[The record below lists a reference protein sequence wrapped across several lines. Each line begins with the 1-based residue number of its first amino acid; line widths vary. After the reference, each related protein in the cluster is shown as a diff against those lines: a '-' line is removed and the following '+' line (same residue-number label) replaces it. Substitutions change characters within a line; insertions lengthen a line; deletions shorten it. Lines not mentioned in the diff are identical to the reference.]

1 MIKRINA
8 DELQQL
14 LQQDEHEALDFKRKP
29 HSVYANDKYLA
40 GNSQSELVR
49 DVVSLANGNTTAV
62 GKTAHLIFGAEDKK
76 GVDGKRKLYD
86 VSDFVLSSE
95 RLMAWVNNKVA
106 PRIPHVDCYP
116 VRIQDKTL
124 FVIAIPPSEFI
135 HITTTKLQTTDE
147 KQYSPHTVF
156 IRVKDS
162 NESASRE
169 EENVLRRA
177 KRRYFE
183 HSSYVHPVW
192 AIGLTAFATALLIY
206 SSLADKLV
214 SEETIHFFGP
224 TWAQGLMVAIPT
236 LLMGTTGLIAGKGV
250 VDFKEIQILWLRASR
265 RKRIAMLGLA
275 IITLLYMVGAGC
287 AITWLN

>member
-8 DELQQL
+8 DELHQL

-29 HSVYANDKYLA
+29 HSVYADDKGLA
-40 GNSQSELVR
+40 GNSQCELVR
-49 DVVSLANGNTTAV
+49 DVVALANGNTTAV
-62 GKTAHLIFGAEDKK
+62 GKTAYLIFGAEDKK
-76 GVDGKRKLYD
+76 GADGKRKLYD
-86 VSDFVLSSE
+86 ASDFFLSSE
-95 RLMAWVNNKVA
+95 RLLAWVNHKVA

-116 VRIQDKTL
+116 VRVENKTL

-169 EENVLRRA
+169 EESVLRRA

-214 SEETIHFFGP
+214 SEEMIHFFGP
-224 TWAQGLMVAIPT
+224 TWAQGFIVAIPT
-236 LLMGTTGLIAGKGV
+236 LLIGTTGFIAGKGV
-250 VDFKEIQILWLRASR
+250 VDFKEIQIVWLRASR
-265 RKRIAMLGLA
+265 RKRMVMIGLGLV
-275 IITLLYMVGAGC
+275 TLLYMVGA
-287 AITWLN
+287 AYVITWLS

>member
-8 DELQQL
+8 NELQQL

-29 HSVYANDKYLA
+29 HSVYADDKGLA
-40 GNSQSELVR
+40 GNSQCELVR
-49 DVVSLANGNTTAV
+49 DVVALANGNTTAV
-62 GKTAHLIFGAEDKK
+62 GKTAYLIFGAEDKK
-76 GVDGKRKLYD
+76 GVDGKRKLND
-86 VSDFVLSSE
+86 ASDFFLSSE
-95 RLMAWVNNKVA
+95 RLLAWVNNKVA

-116 VRIQDKTL
+116 VRVENKTL
-124 FVIAIPPSEFI
+124 FVIAIPPSEYI

-156 IRVKDS
+156 IRVKDR

-192 AIGLTAFATALLIY
+192 AIGLTALATALLIY

-214 SEETIHFFGP
+214 SEEMIRFLGP
-224 TWAQGLMVAIPT
+224 TWAQGLMVTIPT
-236 LLMGTTGLIAGKGV
+236 LLIGTTGFIAGKGI
-250 VDFKEIQILWLRASR
+250 VDFKEIQIVWLRASR
-265 RKRIAMLGLA
+265 RKRMVMIGLGLV
-275 IITLLYMVGAGC
+275 TLLYMVGTAYV
-287 AITWLN
+287 ITWLS